1 MFSDFQ
7 NFNINI
13 NINFIIFSVVL
24 WKTLEKSVCVCVCSR
39 SGLCHKFASDNCI
52 LQPGTNDGTS
62 LPERIKKDTW
72 PTAIHLLSDPSE
84 LFSARKAT
92 DDMYHCSER
101 QIQTLP
107 CFYLV
112 P

>member
-1 MFSDFQ
+1 ME
-7 NFNINI
+7 NIR
-13 NINFIIFSVVL
+13 
-24 WKTLEKSVCVCVCSR
+24 KESVCVAEVV
-39 SGLCHKFASDNCI
+39 FAISLQVTTADYSD
-52 LQPGTNDGTS
+52 DGTS

-92 DDMYHCSER
+92 DDMYHRSER